1 MIPEFAVLGHPNEGK
16 SSVVST
22 LTEDDKIKVSRIPGE
37 TTVSR
42 TYTVKIDGESI
53 IRFVDTPGFQ
63 VPRQTLAWFTAFDGD
78 PASIIEQFIETFKNE
93 LK

>member
-1 MIPEFAVLGHPNEGK
+1 MTNTFENSSTNVSVPEFAVLGHPNEGK

-22 LTEDDKIKVSRIPGE
+22 LTEDDRIGISSVPGE

-42 TYTVKIDGESI
+42 AYTVKIDSREI

-63 VPRQTLAWFTAFDGD
+63 MP
-78 PASIIEQFIETFKNE
+78 
-93 LK
+93 